1 MLQLVKFSLNEE
13 WKGKYAVIGVLMYI
27 FTAVLISFLSISGLD
42 NAHFASVFWIV
53 VIFTTLQGVSKS
65 FIQMRKGQFAF
76 WHQLC
81 TPIQFLSAKLINSTV
96 LMLVYTLF
104 AFALFALMHG
114 VPEEINILHFLLMT
128 VFTGV
133 GIASVFTISSAIA
146 TKTDQAGVL
155 LPVLTFPVILPIL
168 LVGMKAGKKA
178 VDGLSFSTMQYDAL
192 LLLSLDMLV
201 IAMGLMLMKFVWKD

>member
-81 TPIQFLSAKLINSTV
+81 TPFQFLSAKLINSTF
-96 LMLVYTLF
+96 LMLVYTIF

-114 VPEEINILHFLLMT
+114 VPKEINVMLFLFMT
-128 VFTGV
+128 VLTGI

-178 VDGLSFSTMQYDAL
+178 VDGLPFSTMQYDAF
-192 LLLSLDMLV
+192 LLLSLDVLV
-201 IAMGLMLMKFVWKD
+201 ITMGLMLMKFVWKD